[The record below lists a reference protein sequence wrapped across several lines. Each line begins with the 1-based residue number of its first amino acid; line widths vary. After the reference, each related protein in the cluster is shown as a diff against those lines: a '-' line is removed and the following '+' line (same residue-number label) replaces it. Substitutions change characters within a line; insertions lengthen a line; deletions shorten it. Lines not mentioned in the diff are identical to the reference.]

1 MINKKYNF
9 LIYDCGLPNFNLNEL
24 NQPNYISSTN
34 NAYKKIKKIWTES
47 PTGGMY
53 FWKPGKPSSFS
64 FLESDKL
71 YWVASN
77 THPLNLLPGVFTN
90 NTNLIKTSLPEELPE
105 IGDYILFLGTSED
118 VKIANSTQ
126 TVITQ
131 ISIVR
136 SPQPILEI
144 ILSKQ
149 INIQSNIN
157 IEFYSPYHIPS
168 LVHPTNYC
176 LGGS

>member
-9 LIYDCGLPNFNLNEL
+9 LIYNCGLPNFNLNEL
-24 NQPNYISSTN
+24 NQPNYISLTN

-53 FWKPGKPSSFS
+53 FWKPDKPSSFS

-71 YWVASN
+71 YWVASK
-77 THPLNLLPGVFTN
+77 TYSLNLLVLPGASFT
-90 NTNLIKTSLPEELPE
+90 NTNLIKTNLPEELPE
-105 IGDYILFLGTSED
+105 IGDYILFLGTSE
-118 VKIANSTQ
+118 ANSPQ

-136 SPQPILEI
+136 SPEPILEI
-144 ILSKQ
+144 VLSKQ
-149 INIQSNIN
+149 VSIQSHTR
-157 IEFYSPYHIPS
+157 IEFYSPYNIPG

-176 LGGS
+176 LNGV